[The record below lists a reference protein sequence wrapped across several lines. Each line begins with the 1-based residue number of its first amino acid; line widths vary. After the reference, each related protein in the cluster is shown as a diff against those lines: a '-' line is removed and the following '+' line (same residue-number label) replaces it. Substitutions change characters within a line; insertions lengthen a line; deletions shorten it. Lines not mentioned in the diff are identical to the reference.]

1 MVEHLPVSINT
12 KSIQYLFIYK
22 SKVCKKN
29 GLWAFPTGKVK
40 KNFGKL

>member
-1 MVEHLPVSINT
+1 MVEHLPVTINT
-12 KSIQYLFIYK
+12 NKLSIYSFNT

-29 GLWAFPTGKVK
+29 GLMTFQTGRVK